1 MPGKGLVPQFPEPCA
16 LRPSRKM
23 RAVSGGVPHREHGA
37 ASGAASRFARAAEVA
52 PQYVVVG
59 SVRNQAAVL
68 IATGLVAMAVGL
80 LVYLTDR
87 DVSRAALI
95 PSVAALAGSNLFGAM
110 GQWLPSLV
118 HPFAFGL
125 LTAATNPSRSSAGYL
140 ACIAWWAV
148 NVVFE
153 VAQHPGIN
161 RSVAEAA
168 AAVFGPSWVEH
179 LLSSYVLRGT
189 FDVGDLIAATAGAAG
204 AASLLYVVHRLEVNH
219 GR

>member
-1 MPGKGLVPQFPEPCA
+1 MLV
-16 LRPSRKM
+16 
-23 RAVSGGVPHREHGA
+23 
-37 ASGAASRFARAAEVA
+37 
-52 PQYVVVG
+52 
-59 SVRNQAAVL
+59 
-68 IATGLVAMAVGL
+68 ATSMVAMAVGL

-87 DVSRAALI
+87 DASHAALI

-110 GQWLPSLV
+110 GQWLPSFV

-125 LTAATNPSRSSAGYL
+125 LTATASPSRSSAGYM

-148 NVVFE
+148 NVAFE
-153 VAQHPGIN
+153 VAQYPGIN

-168 AAVFGPSWVEH
+168 ALVFGPSWVEH

-189 FDVGDLIAATAGAAG
+189 FDVGDLVAATAGAAG

-219 GR
+219 ER

>member
-1 MPGKGLVPQFPEPCA
+1 M
-16 LRPSRKM
+16 
-23 RAVSGGVPHREHGA
+23 GG
-37 ASGAASRFARAAEVA
+37 
-52 PQYVVVG
+52 
-59 SVRNQAAVL
+59 
-68 IATGLVAMAVGL
+68 TGLVHQSLEPAMLRNKRTRRTASGGLIRGAIGEGAVGYFAAAGDAPRNPLIGPETYRIAALVSAGLLAMAVGL

-87 DVSRAALI
+87 DPSHTALI
-95 PSVAALAGSNLFGAM
+95 PAFAALAGSSLFGAL
-110 GQWLPSLV
+110 GQWMPSFV
-118 HPFAFGL
+118 HPFAFSL
-125 LTAATNPSRSSAGYL
+125 FTAATFPSRASAGYS
-140 ACIAWWAV
+140 ACVAWWAV